1 MTQKVNLAAK
11 LSQFTELWSPKTVTQ
26 FTGTFFESSLTSG
39 LHLTTRAE
47 DMRWLRSLPDH
58 AE

>member
-11 LSQFTELWSPKTVTQ
+11 LSQFTELWSPKTVSQ

-39 LHLTTRAE
+39 LHLTTGAE
-47 DMRWLRSLPDH
+47 DVR
-58 AE
+58 